1 MAKIIRKSG
10 TSSEEWPLGQ
20 TSLSIGRRPDNHI
33 VLPDTFASGRHAMI
47 GYVNG
52 RYFVEDLKSSNGTVL
67 NGQRISRAPLK
78 NGDVI
83 YIGSQRLEFHDP
95 VAAAAAAR
103 TAGPDMSA
111 TTIMQ
116 APLAPLHPD
125 ATMPL
130 TDVASVPFPPRPLPP
145 DDAGTQPLL
154 AQPLLTTPTTH
165 ITHSLPEP
173 GTEPL
178 LIPRM
183 TNPVVPPPPVM
194 APPPPPQVMAPPPPP
209 PPPAAALPS
218 SPIAGFNFI
227 MPDLNVPKPVEAA
240 PQKLGADPLDDMA
253 RSIRAHREQ
262 EQQTKQEGEA
272 KLRAE
277 WEKTV
282 QYAEKLHAKLK
293 DDPRIRYF
301 NISRRSGEVS
311 IRVQTDPKMP
321 QQSIVLSQ
329 EHPDHKT
336 GAISG
341 VWLRMTGMPDRCHSS
356 ADAAIGEVARTV
368 AFLFV

>member
-10 TSSEEWPLGQ
+10 AATEEWPLGQ

-52 RYFVEDLKSSNGTVL
+52 RYFVEDLKSSNGTIL

-83 YIGSQRLEFHDP
+83 YIGAQRLEFHDQ
-95 VAAAAAAR
+95 AAATSAAGA
-103 TAGPDMSA
+103 ADSMA
-111 TTIMQ
+111 TTIMR
-116 APLAPLHPD
+116 APVLPLPPPD

-130 TDVASVPFPPRPLPP
+130 TGVSAMPMPPRPS
-145 DDAGTQPLL
+145 AG
-154 AQPLLTTPTTH
+154 A
-165 ITHSLPEP
+165 EP
-173 GTEPL
+173 GTEPI
-178 LIPRM
+178 LIP
-183 TNPVVPPPPVM
+183 
-194 APPPPPQVMAPPPPP
+194 ALSAILAPPPPP
-209 PPPAAALPS
+209 PPPAPPPVVAAPPPKPAPPPAASLPS

-227 MPDLNVPKPVEAA
+227 LPDLDAPKAA
-240 PQKLGADPLDDMA
+240 AEIAPPPSADDPLEGMA
-253 RSIRAHREQ
+253 RSIRAHRER
-262 EQQTKQEGEA
+262 EQQDKQESEA

-277 WEKTV
+277 WEKIV
-282 QYAEKLHAKLK
+282 SYCEKLQVKLK

-301 NISRRSGEVS
+301 NISRRSGEVT
-311 IRVQTDPKMP
+311 IRVQPDPKLP
-321 QQSIVLSQ
+321 QQFITLSQ

-336 GAISG
+336 GVVSS
-341 VWLRMTGMPDRCHSS
+341 VWLRITGMPDRCHSS
-356 ADAAIGEVARTV
+356 ADAAIGELARTV